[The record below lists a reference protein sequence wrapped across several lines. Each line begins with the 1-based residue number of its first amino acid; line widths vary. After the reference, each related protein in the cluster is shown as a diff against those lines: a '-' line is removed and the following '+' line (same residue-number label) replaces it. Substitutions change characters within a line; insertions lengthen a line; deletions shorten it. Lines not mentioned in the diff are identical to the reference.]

1 MGDSSSANRRLV
13 MKPHLYLSLMPE
25 ALVASHL
32 NPQKFGSYL
41 ATGSRKRARGQ
52 ALFFRLRDD
61 YAEERLKDLHVDPD
75 LDRGDTMHPRN
86 SAYLSIYRV
95 LETTPIEMLE
105 ALYLVTETGRVLELP
120 PAEYSPEAGPRF
132 HLYQEFAPVT
142 PRVVSIHEPMAFAHE
157 ITSLEA
163 RVSIPTLV
171 FAELELARLADDPEA
186 EHIDDLP
193 YPNLEHLRD
202 CLRELRTK
210 RGKPTKTVIR
220 YLQQDVLFRTLHRG
234 FYVGQAGGGFR
245 FFPFPDRQTLE
256 TDHYPWWR
264 SALSTFGA

>member
-1 MGDSSSANRRLV
+1 
-13 MKPHLYLSLMPE
+13 MKPYLYLSLMPE

-32 NPQKFGSYL
+32 DPIKFGSYL

-52 ALFFRLRDD
+52 AIFFRLSED
-61 YAEERLKDLHVDPD
+61 YARQRLKELGVDPD
-75 LDRGDTMHPRN
+75 LDRGDTLNPRH

-95 LETTPIEMLE
+95 LESIPLPELE
-105 ALYLVTETGRVLELP
+105 ALYLVTDAGRVLELQ
-120 PAEYSPEAGPRF
+120 PADYFAETGPRF

-142 PRVVSIHEPMAFAHE
+142 PRVVSIEDPLTFAHS
-157 ITSLEA
+157 ITDESQ

-171 FAELELARLADDPEA
+171 FAELELNRLADDPEA
-186 EHIDDLP
+186 ENIDDLP

-202 CLRELRTK
+202 CLRELRLK
-210 RGKPTKTVIR
+210 SGKPTKTVIR

-234 FYVGQAGGGFR
+234 FYVAQRGGGFR
-245 FFPFPDRQTLE
+245 FFPFPDRARLE
-256 TDHYPWWR
+256 TDYYPWWR